1 MQSDRYSGQATKA
14 EIGFEIFP
22 SDTHTVEANRLV
34 QSLDGVI
41 QILADRSVRRMAV
54 LFDPT
59 IADLSLILSTL
70 EPFCLNPKV
79 ISVTTPVRVLGN
91 EKDRN
96 GQRGKGSAILN
107 SGQETSPLG

>member
-1 MQSDRYSGQATKA
+1 MLRILPAMQSDRYSGQATKA

-22 SDTHTVEANRLV
+22 SDYRVIEGKSLV

-59 IADLSLILSTL
+59 RANISLILSTL
-70 EPFCLNPKV
+70 EPFGLNPRV
-79 ISVTTPVRVLGN
+79 VSVTTPVTRT
-91 EKDRN
+91 
-96 GQRGKGSAILN
+96 A
-107 SGQETSPLG
+107 

>member
-1 MQSDRYSGQATKA
+1 MASNTHSGQATKA

-22 SDTHTVEANRLV
+22 SDTRSNEANRHL

-59 IADLSLILSTL
+59 RANISLILSTL
-70 EPFCLNPKV
+70 EPFGLNPRV
-79 ISVTTPVRVLGN
+79 VSVTTPVTRT
-91 EKDRN
+91 
-96 GQRGKGSAILN
+96 A
-107 SGQETSPLG
+107 

>member
-1 MQSDRYSGQATKA
+1 MASNTHISRATKV

-22 SDTHTVEANRLV
+22 SDNCAIEANRLA

-59 IADLSLILSTL
+59 RANISLILSAL
-70 EPFCLNPKV
+70 ESFGLNPRV
-79 ISVTTPVRVLGN
+79 ISVTTPVRVAG
-91 EKDRN
+91 
-96 GQRGKGSAILN
+96 
-107 SGQETSPLG
+107 

>member
-1 MQSDRYSGQATKA
+1 MASNTHISRATKV

-22 SDTHTVEANRLV
+22 SDNCAIEANRLA

-59 IADLSLILSTL
+59 RANISLILSAL
-70 EPFCLNPKV
+70 EPFGLNPRV
-79 ISVTTPVRVLGN
+79 ISVTTPVRVAG
-91 EKDRN
+91 
-96 GQRGKGSAILN
+96 
-107 SGQETSPLG
+107 